1 MMKMKIQPL
10 TLIMFLIVCIC
21 PSAFSQKCKGKFPE
35 IMEFSNHSGP
45 KIKRKP
51 EPEYTKEAR
60 RYGTTGTVTLRAQFH
75 SSGKVRNVCWV
86 STLPYGLTENAI
98 KAAYQ
103 IVFEPVIKD
112 GKPASVTAFIQYN
125 FILY

>member
-1 MMKMKIQPL
+1 MKIRPL
-10 TLIMFLIVCIC
+10 TLILIPVVCIC
-21 PSAFSQKCKGKFPE
+21 PSAFSQKCKGKIPDIGE
-35 IMEFSNHSGP
+35 YTNQGGP

-51 EPEYTKEAR
+51 QAEYTEEAR
-60 RYGTTGTVTLRAQFH
+60 RHETSGTVVVRALFH
-75 SSGKVRNVCWV
+75 SSGKVQNVCWV
-86 STLPYGLTENAI
+86 SSLPYGLTEKAI